1 MEEKVAGTLVPA
13 SIAPTVRRSFQSA
26 AVVSLLYLLYSV
38 LAVVANSSNI
48 TQLLFYL
55 LFGVFVPLCG
65 WCGAKHR
72 KSLLV
77 ELFTYFQGF
86 TAGCSIVLL
95 IVLWI
100 GIGAA
105 RAPCK
110 ESECVAAFASGNTT
124 CHFDTANERS
134 GGAIGGKPVV
144 GRGMRVAS
152 AAVGA
157 KQGAINKEFCES
169 GHDWFVIVGTILLLV
184 HIILAIVATIFACHM
199 KQETKEVFSVERV
212 EPTPQRKGGEAE
224 LSNKS
229 NTTVVLATAT
239 IIDENSETYA

>member
-48 TQLLFYL
+48 AQLLFYL

-86 TAGCSIVLL
+86 TAGCSVVLL

-100 GIGAA
+100 GNGAA

-124 CHFDTANERS
+124 CHFDTAKDRS
-134 GGAIGGKPVV
+134 GGGAKV
-144 GRGMRVAS
+144 GRAVRVGS
-152 AAVGA
+152 AATGVV
-157 KQGAINKEFCES
+157 KQGVITKEFCES

-199 KQETKEVFSVERV
+199 KQETEEVFSVQRV

-224 LSNKS
+224 LPNKS

-239 IIDENSETYA
+239 IIEENSEAA